1 MVTRTLG
8 RLRQITTVVARHG
21 LAQYSEQRRG
31 GRKARA
37 DKPEAATSFTA
48 TARRFR
54 SMLEELGPTFIKFG
68 QILSTRGDLLPPG
81 FAKELADLQDQVLP
95 MSAAEAKKTIEDALG
110 APVEKLF
117 SRFDEQ
123 PIASASIAQVHRAV
137 TLNGDE
143 VAVKVQ
149 RPNIR
154 AKMIGDLDILR
165 YLAQLAEA
173 IIEESGL
180 VTPRGI
186 VEEFESALLAELD
199 FEREADNMRRFA
211 EKLERSPTPRSYVV
225 PRVYDDLSAGTVL
238 TMEFVRGR
246 RFAEL
251 TNPAER
257 RAVAANI
264 ARASFEQ
271 LFQDGLFHA
280 DPHPGNAFILP
291 DARIA
296 LIDFGSVGE
305 ISYAMRE
312 ALVVLV
318 VAVGLRDA
326 DSAARF
332 LYRVGVPD
340 AQVSLHRLRDA
351 CASLFDKY
359 LGDRAVIA
367 NVEAAQLLRELFDLA
382 ARFRI
387 RIPSEYAL
395 VARASITV
403 EGIIRQLDP
412 ELDVL
417 DVVKPYVKKLVD
429 EQLALSELGDAAM
442 RNLVRARS
450 LMRDLPLAASQVLMD
465 LEAGKLRLQV
475 DNPKLDTIA
484 KNIDALGVIVFMGL
498 VACGLIVGSL
508 VYLSRYEYRMFG
520 VPVLPTLGLYLASM
534 LFGSALGRYLLTPRL
549 RKLSVGRWLAR
560 RRRRS

>member
-1 MVTRTLG
+1 
-8 RLRQITTVVARHG
+8 
-21 LAQYSEQRRG
+21 
-31 GRKARA
+31 
-37 DKPEAATSFTA
+37 
-48 TARRFR
+48 
-54 SMLEELGPTFIKFG
+54 
-68 QILSTRGDLLPPG
+68 
-81 FAKELADLQDQVLP
+81 
-95 MSAAEAKKTIEDALG
+95 
-110 APVEKLF
+110 
-117 SRFDEQ
+117 
-123 PIASASIAQVHRAV
+123 
-137 TLNGDE
+137 
-143 VAVKVQ
+143 
-149 RPNIR
+149 
-154 AKMIGDLDILR
+154 
-165 YLAQLAEA
+165 
-173 IIEESGL
+173 
-180 VTPRGI
+180 
-186 VEEFESALLAELD
+186 
-199 FEREADNMRRFA
+199 
-211 EKLERSPTPRSYVV
+211 VV
-225 PRVYDDLSAGTVL
+225 PRVYDELSAGTVL

-246 RFAEL
+246 RFSEL

-326 DSAARF
+326 DSAARL

-340 AQVSLHRLRDA
+340 AQVSLYRLRDA

-382 ARFRI
+382 ARHRI

-395 VARASITV
+395 VGRASITV

-417 DVVKPYVKKLVD
+417 DVVKPFVKKLVD
-429 EQLALSELGDAAM
+429 EQLALSELGDVAM

-508 VYLSRYEYRMFG
+508 VYLSRYEYSMFG
-520 VPVLPTLGLYLASM
+520 IPVLPSVGLYLASM

-560 RRRRS
+560 RRRRAP

>member
-37 DKPEAATSFTA
+37 DKLVDPEASFTA

-81 FAKELADLQDQVLP
+81 FAKELVDLQDQVVP
-95 MSAAEAKKTIEDALG
+95 MPAAEAKRTIEEALG

-123 PIASASIAQVHRAV
+123 PLASASIAQVHRAV
-137 TLNGDE
+137 TLTGDE

-154 AKMIGDLDILR
+154 AKMLGDLDILR

-180 VTPRGI
+180 VTPRCI

-211 EKLERSPTPRSYVV
+211 EKLARSPTPRSYVV
-225 PRVYDDLSAGTVL
+225 PRVYDELSAETVL

-246 RFAEL
+246 RFSEL

-296 LIDFGSVGE
+296 LIDFGSVG
-305 ISYAMRE
+305 
-312 ALVVLV
+312 VLV

-326 DSAARF
+326 DSAARL

-340 AQVSLHRLRDA
+340 AQVSLYRLRDA

-359 LGDRAVIA
+359 LSDRAMIA
-367 NVEAAQLLRELFDLA
+367 NVQAAQLLRELFDLA

-450 LMRDLPLAASQVLMD
+450 LMRDLPMAASQVLMD

-520 VPVLPTLGLYLASM
+520 IPVLPSVGLYLASM

-549 RKLSVGRWLAR
+549 RKISVGRWLAR
-560 RRRRS
+560 RRRRAQ